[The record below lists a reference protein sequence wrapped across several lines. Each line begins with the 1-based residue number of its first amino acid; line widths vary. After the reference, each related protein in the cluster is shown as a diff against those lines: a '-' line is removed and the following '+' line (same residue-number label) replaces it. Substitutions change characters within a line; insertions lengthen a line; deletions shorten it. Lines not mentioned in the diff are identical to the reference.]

1 MTHHAIRPLIY
12 QFINSLAVLPP
23 QSITNGIVKI
33 QIVEGSIT
41 DITVEGLERL
51 NPEYIISRV
60 RLASLS
66 PFNRDRLEDQLKL
79 LRVNPLFENVEAN
92 IRASNKSGQSIL
104 VIKAKEANP
113 LIANFNIDNYSPSS
127 IGSERFGVN

>member
-1 MTHHAIRPLIY
+1 
-12 QFINSLAVLPP
+12 
-23 QSITNGIVKI
+23 
-33 QIVEGSIT
+33 
-41 DITVEGLERL
+41 
-51 NPEYIISRV
+51 V